1 MTDTTTFAQR
11 YGPWALVAGGSDGG
25 GLAISHEAAA
35 RGLNVLILARDEERL
50 ARAAADVGGQH
61 GMEVRTLAV
70 DLADPA
76 LADHVATAVAGLE
89 VGLLVHSASLA
100 LGGPFESIALEDRL
114 RSIAVNCTAPMVLA
128 HVLVPGMIER
138 GRGGIGIVS
147 STAAIQ
153 GTFRMADYA
162 PAKAFGWILAESLWT
177 ELGDHGIDVSTV
189 LSGPI
194 ESPKFWTYQKTF
206 DLTGARPDSPDPL
219 ERFRSRLLDPTDP
232 RELAAALLDG
242 LGDGPTHYAHALD
255 EDISGVCFSA
265 TRTEAIALK
274 RAYYETPRIQPA

>member
-1 MTDTTTFAQR
+1 MSAATSFARR
-11 YGPWALVAGGSDGG
+11 YGPWALIAGGSDGG

-50 ARAAADVGGQH
+50 RRAAEEIGERH
-61 GMEVRTLAV
+61 GVEVRTLAA

-76 LADHVATAVAGLE
+76 LADRVRDATQDLEIGL
-89 VGLLVHSASLA
+89 VVHSASLA
-100 LGGPFESIALEDRL
+100 LGGRFETIALEDRL
-114 RSIAVNCTAPMVLA
+114 RSIAVNCTAPVILT
-128 HVLVPGMIER
+128 HLLVPGMIER
-138 GRGGIGIVS
+138 GRGGIGIIS

-153 GTFRMADYA
+153 GTFLLTDYA
-162 PAKAFGWILAESLWT
+162 AAKAFGWILAESLWT
-177 ELGDHGIDVSTV
+177 ELGDYGIDVSTV

-206 DLTGARPDSPDPL
+206 DLSGVSPDSPDPL
-219 ERFRSRLLDPTDP
+219 LRFRARLLDPSDP
-232 RELAAALLDG
+232 HDVAVALLDG

-255 EDISGVCFSA
+255 EDISTLCFQG

-274 RAYYETPRIQPA
+274 RAYYETPRR